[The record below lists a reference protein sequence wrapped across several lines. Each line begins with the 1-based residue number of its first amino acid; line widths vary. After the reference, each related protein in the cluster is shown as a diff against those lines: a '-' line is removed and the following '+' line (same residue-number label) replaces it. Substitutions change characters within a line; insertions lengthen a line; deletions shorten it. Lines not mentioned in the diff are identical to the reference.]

1 MIVPMKKVFLVIQAK
16 DAQGLLERVRKLGIL
31 HVENVNTPKGDKL
44 SALNKDLALLSQAIS
59 LLEGINKKKV
69 VGTGANQA
77 VEWDVLA
84 RHVIDL
90 NKRTQQLQEYSITLS
105 SKIET
110 LKEWGDFDPQEISRL
125 GLNGISV
132 GFYKLSDEQIS
143 QLPEG
148 AYLEKVSSKG
158 SMHNCVIFTQSD
170 IGIPFKAVELPRDS
184 LRRMQERFV
193 EDIKTAALLKADFLR
208 QVVYLDFLRGIRN
221 KITHEIK
228 FHEALAGMAQDGGLM
243 YIKGYIPFDSK
254 DRIEEAARSWGWAV
268 LTVDPVEGDSV
279 PTLVRNP
286 KWLDIIN
293 PVFRLI
299 EVIPGYKELDISLW
313 FLVFFSLFFGI
324 LIGDA
329 GYGAVYL
336 MLTFLA
342 DKKWGFRFSDK
353 SVFILLYLLSGCAI
367 IWGMLT
373 ATFFGQEWLPSWVSP
388 LLPYLRN
395 DKNMQSFCF
404 FLGALHLSIAHA
416 WKVIIKFPALSLLA
430 DIGWVLILW
439 TAFLIAKLLVLGDA
453 LAEFYLYLLIPG
465 VLLIVFFTNPQK
477 NIFKSIGSGLGAFLL
492 NAMNNFTDIVSYI
505 RLFAVGLATLAVA
518 DAFNKMAMDVGFG
531 SFISGL
537 LTSLIL
543 LVGHFLNIVLG
554 PLSILVHGVRL
565 NVLEFC
571 SHLDIKWSG
580 FNYRPLIEEK

>member
-1 MIVPMKKVFLVIQAK
+1 MIVPMKKIFLVIQAK
-16 DAQGLLERVRKLGIL
+16 DAQSLLEKVSKLGIL
-31 HVENVNTPKGDKL
+31 HVEHLNTPKGDKL
-44 SALNKDLALLSQAIS
+44 SALSKDLALLGQAIS
-59 LLEGINKKKV
+59 LLEGIDKKKV
-69 VGTGANQA
+69 VDTGTKQA
-77 VEWDVLA
+77 AEWDVLA

-90 NKRTQQLQEYSITLS
+90 NKRMQQLQEYSITLS
-105 SKIET
+105 SKIEK

-125 GLNGISV
+125 GLSGISV

-148 AYLEKVSSKG
+148 VYLEKVSSKG
-158 SMHNCVIFTQSD
+158 SMHNCVIFTQAD
-170 IGIPFKAVELPRDS
+170 IGIPFKAVELPKDS
-184 LRRMQERFV
+184 LTRMQKRLA
-193 EDIKTAALLKADFLR
+193 EDIKTAELLKADFLR
-208 QVVYLDFLRGIRN
+208 QAVYLEFLRGIRN
-221 KITHEIK
+221 KVTNEIK
-228 FHEALAGMAQDGGLM
+228 FYEAWAGMAQDGDLM

-268 LTVDPVEGDSV
+268 LTVDPAEGDSV

-286 KWLDIIN
+286 KWLNIIN
-293 PVFRLI
+293 PVFRII
-299 EVIPGYKELDISLW
+299 EVVPGYKELDISLW

-342 DKKWGFRFSDK
+342 EKKWGFRFSDK
-353 SVFILLYLLSGCAI
+353 SVFILLYLLSSCAI
-367 IWGMLT
+367 IWGILT
-373 ATFFGQEWLPSWVSP
+373 ATFFGQEWLPAWVSP
-388 LLPYLRN
+388 LLPSLRN

-416 WKVIIKFPALSLLA
+416 WKVILKFPALSLLA

-439 TAFLIAKLLVLGDA
+439 TAFLIAKLLVLGEA

-465 VLLIVFFTNPQK
+465 ALLIILFTNPQK
-477 NIFKSIGSGLGAFLL
+477 NIFKSIGSGLAAFLF

-580 FNYRPLIEEK
+580 FNYRPLIEDK

>member
-184 LRRMQERFV
+184 LRRMQERLV

>member
-388 LLPYLRN
+388 LLPSLRN

-439 TAFLIAKLLVLGDA
+439 TAFLIAKLLVLGDT

>member
-184 LRRMQERFV
+184 LRRMQERLV

-388 LLPYLRN
+388 LLPSLRN

-439 TAFLIAKLLVLGDA
+439 TAFLIAKLLVLGDT

-580 FNYRPLIEEK
+580 FNYRPLVEEK

>member
-1 MIVPMKKVFLVIQAK
+1 
-16 DAQGLLERVRKLGIL
+16 
-31 HVENVNTPKGDKL
+31 
-44 SALNKDLALLSQAIS
+44 
-59 LLEGINKKKV
+59 
-69 VGTGANQA
+69 
-77 VEWDVLA
+77 
-84 RHVIDL
+84 
-90 NKRTQQLQEYSITLS
+90 
-105 SKIET
+105 
-110 LKEWGDFDPQEISRL
+110 
-125 GLNGISV
+125 
-132 GFYKLSDEQIS
+132 
-143 QLPEG
+143 
-148 AYLEKVSSKG
+148 
-158 SMHNCVIFTQSD
+158 
-170 IGIPFKAVELPRDS
+170 
-184 LRRMQERFV
+184 
-193 EDIKTAALLKADFLR
+193 
-208 QVVYLDFLRGIRN
+208 
-221 KITHEIK
+221 
-228 FHEALAGMAQDGGLM
+228 
-243 YIKGYIPFDSK
+243 
-254 DRIEEAARSWGWAV
+254 
-268 LTVDPVEGDSV
+268 
-279 PTLVRNP
+279 
-286 KWLDIIN
+286 
-293 PVFRLI
+293 
-299 EVIPGYKELDISLW
+299 
-313 FLVFFSLFFGI
+313 
-324 LIGDA
+324 
-329 GYGAVYL
+329 
-336 MLTFLA
+336 
-342 DKKWGFRFSDK
+342 
-353 SVFILLYLLSGCAI
+353 
-367 IWGMLT
+367 MLT
-373 ATFFGQEWLPSWVSP
+373 ATFFDRNGFLPKLA

-404 FLGALHLSIAHA
+404 SGALHLSIAHA

>member
-286 KWLDIIN
+286 KWGLNN

-299 EVIPGYKELDISLW
+299 EVIPE
-313 FLVFFSLFFGI
+313 
-324 LIGDA
+324 
-329 GYGAVYL
+329 
-336 MLTFLA
+336 
-342 DKKWGFRFSDK
+342 
-353 SVFILLYLLSGCAI
+353 
-367 IWGMLT
+367 
-373 ATFFGQEWLPSWVSP
+373 
-388 LLPYLRN
+388 
-395 DKNMQSFCF
+395 
-404 FLGALHLSIAHA
+404 
-416 WKVIIKFPALSLLA
+416 
-430 DIGWVLILW
+430 
-439 TAFLIAKLLVLGDA
+439 
-453 LAEFYLYLLIPG
+453 
-465 VLLIVFFTNPQK
+465 
-477 NIFKSIGSGLGAFLL
+477 
-492 NAMNNFTDIVSYI
+492 
-505 RLFAVGLATLAVA
+505 
-518 DAFNKMAMDVGFG
+518 
-531 SFISGL
+531 
-537 LTSLIL
+537 
-543 LVGHFLNIVLG
+543 
-554 PLSILVHGVRL
+554 
-565 NVLEFC
+565 
-571 SHLDIKWSG
+571 
-580 FNYRPLIEEK
+580 